1 LAASPGLS
9 ARVGA
14 AVRSGPLA
22 SRPFLLL
29 SAGQVTSTIG
39 DYFYAVAL
47 PWLVL
52 SSNGGAVALGAVLA
66 CYGIS
71 RTITIPLGGWLA
83 DRVGA
88 RVLMLAADLARCV
101 LVAVLA
107 FLAARHL
114 ASVAALGPMAAVIG
128 AGEGLFLPA
137 SFSIM
142 PSLIGETQLQQANAI
157 STASVQVGAL
167 AGPALAG
174 GLVAAWGSAP
184 AFAADAATFGVSALT
199 LAMIGRYS
207 TGNAGASEP
216 AAQRDGRGEL
226 AGQDESE
233 AAPTPEPAGGV
244 WQLLRRERFLKLVL
258 IVITATNLAFGGAFE
273 VALPDLAHLHYGAAG
288 FGALLVA
295 LSLGTLAGTLAAAR
309 AGEIRRPAIIASY
322 PVLAG
327 AAVIALTPFL
337 GGLVGASA
345 AVLLFGVCNGFA
357 NIVFITA
364 LQKWTPARL
373 LGRVMSLIM
382 LASLGTF
389 PLSVAA
395 TGLLVGHLGPAP
407 FFPVAGALLG
417 LAIIGALTQ
426 PTFRR
431 FGVSEPETRARSTSR
446 DLGG

>member
-1 LAASPGLS
+1 
-9 ARVGA
+9 
-14 AVRSGPLA
+14 VRSGPLA

-29 SAGQVTSTIG
+29 TGGQVTSTIG

-52 SSNGGAVALGAVLA
+52 SSHGGAVALGAVLA
-66 CYGIS
+66 CYGVS
-71 RTITIPLGGWLA
+71 RTVTIPLGGMLA

-88 RVLMLAADLARCV
+88 RVLMLVADLARCF

-107 FLAARHL
+107 FLATRHL

-137 SFSIM
+137 SMAIM
-142 PSLIGETQLQQANAI
+142 PSLVGDTQLQAANAI
-157 STASVQVGAL
+157 SMAGMQVGAL

-174 GLVAAWGSAP
+174 TLVAVWGSAP
-184 AFAADAATFGVSALT
+184 AFAVDAATFGVSALS
-199 LAMIGRYS
+199 LAMIGRRPAR
-207 TGNAGASEP
+207 TTASADVP
-216 AAQRDGRGEL
+216 
-226 AGQDESE
+226 AGQDGGNDEQAGQGQIE
-233 AAPTPEPAGGV
+233 AAPAPTPEGGV
-244 WQLLRRERFLKLVL
+244 WQLLQRERVLKLVL
-258 IVITATNLAFGGAFE
+258 IVVTTTNLAFGGAFE
-273 VALPDLAHLHYGAAG
+273 VALPDLAHQHYGAAG
-288 FGALLVA
+288 FGALLAA
-295 LSLGTLAGTLAAAR
+295 LSLGTLAGTLVAAR
-309 AGEIRRPAIIASY
+309 ATSLRRPAVIASY

-327 AAVIALTPFL
+327 AGVIALTPFL

-345 AVLLFGVCNGFA
+345 AVLLFGACNGFA

-389 PLSVAA
+389 PISVAA

-417 LAIIGALTQ
+417 LAVLGALTQ
-426 PTFRR
+426 STFRQ
-431 FGVSEPETRARSTSR
+431 FGAATPAQLVTVAAAE
-446 DLGG
+446 